1 MVFSLRLFTTKLSGE
16 SKTVEQDPAG
26 RATARANWVSVG
38 VNLIM
43 TITQTVVGIMA
54 GSHGLIA
61 DAIRSLSGL
70 VADFVLRIAR
80 QHSRHDADADH
91 LDDRERLETTASLL
105 MGSLLL
111 SVGLGLLWSAA
122 RELEAPETAQTVHI
136 MALWVA
142 AGTLITKE
150 LLFRYLRSLAKQVK
164 SGLLVANT
172 WYARPD
178 GTSSLLVCVGIIGNM
193 AGYPILDPLAAL
205 ILGVMVTRMGWHFGW
220 EALHE
225 LMDARWTSNA
235 VRQFDRR

>member
-1 MVFSLRLFTTKLSGE
+1 LFISKLSGA
-16 SKTVEQDPAG
+16 SKNVAQDPAG
-26 RATARANWVSVG
+26 RTAAAARGSRVSVG

-43 TITQTVVGIMA
+43 AVTQTVVGIMA

-61 DAIRSLSGL
+61 DAIRSLSCL
-70 VADFVLRIAR
+70 VADLVLRLAR
-80 QHSRHDADADH
+80 QHRQQQAGADQ
-91 LDDRERLETTASLL
+91 LDERERLETAASLL
-105 MGSLLL
+105 LGSLLL
-111 SVGLGLLWSAA
+111 SIGLGLLWSAA
-122 RELEAPETAQTVHI
+122 RQLEAPETAQTVHI

-142 AGTLITKE
+142 AGALITKE

-178 GTSSLLVCVGIIGNM
+178 GTSSLLVCVGIIGNL

-205 ILGVMVTRMGWHFGW
+205 ILGFMVTRMGWRFGW

-235 VRQFDRR
+235 VRQFDRH